1 MALPILKG
9 LLRGYVQSL
18 FNEGIVNNQ
27 FSQIQ
32 TLKSDADPDCA
43 VRLINIYLL
52 DVERMLSEL
61 TSLSD
66 LPDVDFSKLA
76 TLARSIEEKSSL
88 VGAENVRSAC
98 ADLIQA
104 CERMHK
110 QNFLRAL
117 GWIKNEFA
125 HTRNKLDSFV
135 QMERRIFRVEGRE
148 VK

>member
-32 TLKSDADPDCA
+32 TLKSDEDPDCA
-43 VRLINIYLL
+43 LRLINIYLL

-88 VGAENVRSAC
+88 
-98 ADLIQA
+98 
-104 CERMHK
+104 
-110 QNFLRAL
+110 
-117 GWIKNEFA
+117 
-125 HTRNKLDSFV
+125 
-135 QMERRIFRVEGRE
+135 
-148 VK
+148 

>member
-1 MALPILKG
+1 MA
-9 LLRGYVQSL
+9 
-18 FNEGIVNNQ
+18 NEQDVDSQRLAGIVNNQ

-88 VGAENVRSAC
+88 VGAEHVRSAC

>member
-1 MALPILKG
+1 
-9 LLRGYVQSL
+9 
-18 FNEGIVNNQ
+18 
-27 FSQIQ
+27 
-32 TLKSDADPDCA
+32 
-43 VRLINIYLL
+43 
-52 DVERMLSEL
+52 MLSEL